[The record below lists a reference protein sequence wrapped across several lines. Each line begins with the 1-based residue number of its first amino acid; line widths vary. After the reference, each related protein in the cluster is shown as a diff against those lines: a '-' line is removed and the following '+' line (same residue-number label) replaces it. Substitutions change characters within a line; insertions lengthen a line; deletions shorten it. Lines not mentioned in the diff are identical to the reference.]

1 MNLIVKLLF
10 HNILNKKL
18 ILFVEEECFI
28 LLSSLLIKRMNR
40 KPVINKKKII
50 WIKTLDKYINFKPST
65 SEQNDLWNHL
75 KKQTFCCIIESFWGG
90 KSPEK
95 KSLSRH
101 GKQNFKTFWWKN
113 AVKRHLKKKKKNQ
126 MRKCN

>member
-1 MNLIVKLLF
+1 
-10 HNILNKKL
+10 
-18 ILFVEEECFI
+18 
-28 LLSSLLIKRMNR
+28 MNR

-50 WIKTLDKYINFKPST
+50 WIKTLDKFINFKPST

-75 KKQTFCCIIESFWGG
+75 KKKTFCCIIESFWGG

-113 AVKRHLKKKKKNQ
+113 AVKRHLKNKKKTRWENAIKEKKTKKNTSLD
-126 MRKCN
+126 KIKIKVSTLILEESN